1 MTVRV
6 SKLKLWKAIRAQ
18 CVECFGGA
26 LYDVKDCSS
35 PKCALFPYRMGKAD
49 IGATVAAQ
57 ESPESQVGDRE
68 VPLKPTF
75 WKKM

>member
-6 SKLKLWKAIRAQ
+6 SKSKLWKAIRAQ

-26 LYDVKDCSS
+26 LLAVKDCSS
-35 PKCALFPYRMGKAD
+35 PKCSLFPYRMGKAD

-57 ESPESQVGDRE
+57 ESPESSVDSPE

-75 WKKM
+75 WKKT